1 MISAISFV
9 ISTQYGRNYRSR
21 VLYWTILIV
30 ATSEGYNHND
40 DDNNNNNNN
49 NNNNL
54 KVPIHPDQKVMPKMS
69 TVEILPHNNLSC

>member
-9 ISTQYGRNYRSR
+9 ISTHYGRNYRSR

-30 ATSEGYNHND
+30 ATLEGYNHNDD

-49 NNNNL
+49 NNNNDVL
-54 KVPIHPDQKVMPKMS
+54 RIEQS
-69 TVEILPHNNLSC
+69 ELSHF